1 MLSDESEDEKVR
13 VPAEPIDYSNRTKVQ
28 YRIPFPS
35 EHYAETAMR
44 AIGVDPPF
52 LDSKTRKTT
61 IRREMWIEV
70 LEDGVAY
77 LNIVLSCIPTANEGK
92 EMTSLRTCQ
101 NSMMVNL
108 TLVCETMKEFGA

>member
-1 MLSDESEDEKVR
+1 MDNNNQEVLSDLSEEQKVR
-13 VPAEPIDYSNRTKVQ
+13 VAEGPIDYSNRTKLQ

-61 IRREMWIEV
+61 IKREMWIEV
-70 LEDGVAY
+70 LDDGVAY
-77 LNIVLSCIPTANEGK
+77 LNILLSCIPTANDGK
-92 EMTSLRTCQ
+92 EMSSLRTCQ

-108 TLVCETMKEFGA
+108 TLVC